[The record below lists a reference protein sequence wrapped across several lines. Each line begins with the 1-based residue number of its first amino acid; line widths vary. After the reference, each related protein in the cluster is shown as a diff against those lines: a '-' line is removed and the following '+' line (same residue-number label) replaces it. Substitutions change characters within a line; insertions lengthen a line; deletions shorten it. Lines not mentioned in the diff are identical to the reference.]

1 MPLRSVHLTLC
12 IYIFLSL
19 VHFARVFFGNM
30 SNLFLFWE
38 VGAISIFLGEYIFL
52 LILFT
57 VLYQGGRSCA
67 GARVA
72 PAEKFGLG
80 QKF

>member
-52 LILFT
+52 LLLCT
-57 VLYQGGRSCA
+57 L
-67 GARVA
+67 
-72 PAEKFGLG
+72 LH
-80 QKF
+80 